1 MSDTSTSY
9 LPRTLYDVPRLSL
22 LPFHDSAVRPLK
34 YDGSPCVGFDEVLR
48 AYEALITRVTLAGP
62 TDFAPAIRKAIEL
75 VKATKQYHILLIIA
89 DGVLSN
95 EAETARAI
103 VDASSYPLVS
113 MSITR

>member
-1 MSDTSTSY
+1 MSDTSTS
-9 LPRTLYDVPRLSL
+9 SL
-22 LPFHDSAVRPLK
+22 LALARSSLTCHGCPRCPSSAVRPLK

-113 MSITR
+113 